1 MSVSEFLE
9 DVNTSHGKEGLS
21 LQMELRL
28 VISYQMAF
36 CTFCQTMSQT
46 ILDLEKIITTSNISV
61 KTFKAAIHISYLS
74 YFPQPL
80 ALEIN
85 ATFPGFKF

>member
-28 VISYQMAF
+28 VISYQMVF
-36 CTFCQTMSQT
+36 RTFCQTMNQT

-80 ALEIN
+80 ALGIN

>member
-28 VISYQMAF
+28 VISYQMVF
-36 CTFCQTMSQT
+36 RTFYQTMNQT

>member
-1 MSVSEFLE
+1 MSVSKFLE

-46 ILDLEKIITTSNISV
+46 ILDLEKIIHLDSNLI
-61 KTFKAAIHISYLS
+61 K
-74 YFPQPL
+74 
-80 ALEIN
+80 
-85 ATFPGFKF
+85 